1 MTPETARILL
11 HAYLDGELDLAAA
24 LDFEEQLKASPALQQ
39 ELAYLSA
46 LQSSLQSRATRFTTP
61 PNLVDRLLAAD
72 PGLMQRGEIAAPI
85 SSWWRPLAIGTTIAA
100 VLLLFLSVGLIF
112 RSPDKRAVQLQE
124 IVGAHVRSLM
134 ADHLTD
140 LASSDRHSVRPWLSS
155 RLDFAPPVHDLAS
168 EGFSLAGGRLDYLG
182 GKPSAAVVYR
192 HRQHIINV
200 FVWPAPT
207 GGDGTGQPST
217 YRGYNSV
224 TFDSGGMRYW
234 AVSDLNQR
242 DLQKFAELIQ
252 RQTP

>member
-11 HAYLDGELDLAAA
+11 HAYLDGELDVAAT
-24 LDFEEQLKASPALQQ
+24 LDFEEMLKASPALQQ

-61 PNLVDRLLAAD
+61 PNLVDRVLAAD
-72 PGLMQRGEIAAPI
+72 PGLMQRGEVAKPI
-85 SSWWRPLAIGTTIAA
+85 SSWWRSLAIGTTIAA

-112 RSPDKRAVQLQE
+112 NSPDKRAGQLQE

-168 EGFSLAGGRLDYLG
+168 EGFSLVGARLDYLG
-182 GKPSAAVVYR
+182 GKASAAVVYR

-207 GGDGTGQPST
+207 GGGDTRQPST

-224 TFDSGGMRYW
+224 TFDSGGMMYW
-234 AVSDLNQR
+234 AVSDLNQP